1 MNSDEGGLRRW
12 ARRKAEVKQ
21 GRGAAAPVLEEDAD
35 KAPAISEPE
44 DLAVGLENSAEN
56 QPDDLALPDVES
68 LTADSDFSVF
78 MKEGVPPA
86 LRRLALRKLWASDPM
101 FNVIDEM
108 IDYGGDF
115 TNAATVVEGMQSAW
129 VAGRGYAKQEPLTD
143 EPDSDAAEL
152 ADGGEPEIPAVDADG
167 TGGTGEGGSAED
179 AEDDAEDEETDLG

>member
-12 ARRKAEVKQ
+12 ARRKAEVRQ
-21 GRGAAAPVLEEDAD
+21 GRGAAAPVLEEEAD
-35 KAPAISEPE
+35 KVPALSEPE
-44 DLAVGLENSAEN
+44 DLVIGPEGAAES

-101 FNVIDEM
+101 FNIIDEM

-115 TNAATVVEGMQSAW
+115 TNAATVVDGMQSAW
-129 VAGRGYAKQEPLTD
+129 VAGRGYAKQDPPTD
-143 EPDSDAAEL
+143 EPVSDAADL
-152 ADGGEPEIPAVDADG
+152 ADDDEAEIAAAVAETDDA
-167 TGGTGEGGSAED
+167 GEGGDAKD
-179 AEDDAEDEETDLG
+179 AEEDVGDEETDLG